1 MLFRIKSALQ
11 TRAAEAGQ
19 GMAEY
24 ILILAPLTA
33 VLAMAV
39 CTLIIAG
46 NK

>member
-11 TRAAEAGQ
+11 TRAA